1 MARYEQIRDR
11 MPSLYRPQPGDEG
24 LMARFLQAVGR
35 SLEQV
40 DLEAAAVLQAHWFEY
55 ADRAFYDAF
64 FRRRRQLQEP
74 PLPPPLLGDPS
85 LLSFPYIDDLAYLS
99 ALVGLSP
106 WQEPTRETVEAFRL
120 RVRRTVALYRDGV
133 GTIQALRRMVELQ
146 LPLDLSAA
154 PALRDRPFW
163 IEEGVAAAPTL
174 APALPNGPPTDIVGP
189 LMRWRFTLTGL
200 RPVLPTLYIQGVTPE
215 ENKIAATESPLIERY
230 GGPGQPLGI
239 AYQGNLAPGETLRIQ
254 PAYNGWLGTATRLQ
268 RASSTT
274 DPTAAGPWTP
284 EPEGP
289 EGTVVA
295 IAQTEDSALWVAV
308 NSEGSGQLWRY
319 DGQTW
324 SGEFAELSAIHDL
337 YAHGPDL
344 LIGSDDGLVRLPL
357 FPPQGEEQTLT
368 TLPSAAVYALAA
380 IADQIWLGT
389 ASGAFILNTDG
400 TLAATELQ
408 GVEVYAIYS
417 DGAGA
422 RFFGTSW
429 GLLQQQ
435 PELGVWYRYRG
446 QVRTEQQSEWDAFD
460 PATGPADAEVNFLPP
475 VRAIARSR
483 DGTLWLGTD
492 QGLARYLAQ
501 PVRGL
506 TSETVLHAFPDIS
519 TGPVHQ
525 LSLDPRGL
533 LWIGCDRGLLRYD
546 GYRLWQYQGDRW
558 QVLGQADRL
567 YPADRDP
574 IPRDGWRYN
583 PAASAWERFTP
594 LTVELALRTIE
605 AEAVHSVA
613 WSDGAIAD
621 LGQWDGTSFTPD
633 PGAADPTP
641 QLRMRYKPRPTE
653 IRDGGLVAVPRLPVG
668 GSTWRYLQ
676 VEGDNPIT
684 TDSRPLWTSEGR
696 RIGNDPS
703 HIDPES
709 GRFDFAGSPPSHFDA
724 SLFAFLPAARVWLS
738 WQPHQPASVLVR
750 LQRLQAGE
758 AIDPI
763 ILDRVWAGMQQV
775 RPAGVQVQLALG
787 DDLLRG
793 DLSSG

>member
-1 MARYEQIRDR
+1 MAKYEQIRDR
-11 MPSLYRPQPGDEG
+11 MPSLYRPQPGDAG

-64 FRRRRQLQEP
+64 WRRRRQLQE
-74 PLPPPLLGDPS
+74 LPPPTSGDPS
-85 LLSFPYIDDLAYLS
+85 LLTFPYIDDLAYLS
-99 ALVGLSP
+99 ALLGLSP
-106 WQEPTRETVEAFRL
+106 WQEPNRETVEAFRL

-146 LPLDLSAA
+146 LPIDLSAA

-163 IEEGVAAAPTL
+163 IEAGVAAAPTL
-174 APALPNGPPTDIVGP
+174 APALPNGPPTEIVGP
-189 LMRWRFTLTGL
+189 LMRWPFTLTGL
-200 RPVLPTLYIQGVTPE
+200 RPVLPILYIQGVAPE
-215 ENKIAATESPLIERY
+215 ENKVTATESPLIERY

-239 AYQGNLAPGETLRIQ
+239 AYSGNLAPGETLRLQ
-254 PAYNGWLGTATRLQ
+254 PAYDSWLGTATGLERT
-268 RASSTT
+268 RSTT
-274 DPTAAGPWTP
+274 DPTAAGPWTVDP
-284 EPEGP
+284 DSP

-295 IAQTEDSALWVAV
+295 IAQTEDSTLWVAI
-308 NSEGSGQLWRY
+308 NREASGQLWRY
-319 DGQTW
+319 DGTRW
-324 SGEFAELSAIHDL
+324 SEEFAELSPIHDL
-337 YAHGPDL
+337 SAYGPDL
-344 LIGSDDGLVRLPL
+344 LIATDDGLVRLPL
-357 FPPQGEEQTLT
+357 FPPVGADQTLT
-368 TLPSAAVYALAA
+368 TLPSAAVYTLAQ
-380 IADQIWLGT
+380 IADQLWLGT
-389 ASGAFILNTDG
+389 ATGAFILSSDG
-400 TLAATELQ
+400 TLASTELQ
-408 GVEVYAIYS
+408 GVEVYAIHS
-417 DGAGA
+417 DGGGA

-435 PELGVWYRYRG
+435 PGLGDWYRYRG

-460 PATGPADAEVNFLPP
+460 PATGPTDADVTFLPP
-475 VRAIARSR
+475 VRAIARSP

-519 TGPVHQ
+519 TGPVHR
-525 LSLDPRGL
+525 LALDPHGL

-558 QVLGQADRL
+558 QGLGRADQIDRG
-567 YPADRDP
+567 DRDP
-574 IPRDGWRYN
+574 IPRDAWRYD

-594 LTVELALRTIE
+594 LNGELELSTIE
-605 AEAVHSVA
+605 TRAVHCFA
-613 WSDGAIAD
+613 WTDGAIAD
-621 LGQWDGTSFTPD
+621 LGQWDGTSFTAD
-633 PGAADPTP
+633 PTAADPTP

-668 GSTWRYLQ
+668 ISTWRYLQ
-676 VEGDNPIT
+676 LEGDNPIT

-696 RIGNDPS
+696 LIGDDPS
-703 HIDPES
+703 AIDPES
-709 GRFDFAGSPPSHFDA
+709 GRFDVTELPPSHFDA
-724 SLFAFLPAARVWLS
+724 SLFAFRPAARVWLS
-738 WQPHQPASVLVR
+738 WQPYQPASVLVR
-750 LQRLQAGE
+750 LQRRQPGE

-763 ILDRVWAGMQQV
+763 ILDRVWAGLQQV

-787 DDLLRG
+787 DDLLR
-793 DLSSG
+793 DDSSG